1 MLEKLNE
8 LSSTEPV
15 LEAADLIE
23 KTSPRIKARVAGM
36 FYTVTVLTAL
46 YAHYLGR
53 GTHFGHAASLISDG
67 AYLVVALLLYELF
80 KPVNRSLSLLA
91 ALFSVVGIARADD
104 SIFFHGFYCILLGCL
119 IYRSTFVPRALG
131 VFMALAGLGLLVNAL
146 LDLLP
151 SGMTHVVSNIGFSL
165 DGIGEIGFTLWLLI
179 IGVNVQKWE
188 AEANHVSGTSC

>member
-1 MLEKLNE
+1 
-8 LSSTEPV
+8 
-15 LEAADLIE
+15 
-23 KTSPRIKARVAGM
+23 M
-36 FYTVTVLTAL
+36 FYTVTVLTAM
-46 YAHYLGR
+46 YAHYLGH
-53 GTHFGHAASLISDG
+53 GTHFGHAVGLISDG

-91 ALFSVVGIARADD
+91 VLFGVAEIGRADD
-104 SIFFHGFYCILLGCL
+104 GIFFHGFYCILLGCL

-131 VFMALAGLGLLVNAL
+131 VLMALAGLGLLVNDL

-151 SGMTHVVSNIGFSL
+151 SGMAHVVSNIGFSL

-179 IGVNVQKWE
+179 ISVNVQKWE